1 MAGEIKYTGAQRE
14 VINSNDKRLLVLSC
28 AGSGK
33 TSTIVG
39 RILRLIKDNVLPQAI
54 LVLSFSNKSV
64 QDLHAKLRAEAIT
77 SDVKVQTFHSFGLEF
92 IKKYSSGLD
101 LECRITIINDT
112 DRKKLVKELCEKIGL
127 FGQDVDECS
136 KYIRTK
142 KNYDY
147 KTDLAKRYDAVFG
160 EYNKRLREMKMIDM
174 EDLIYLPIELINTD
188 SNVANEIK
196 GMYQYVFV
204 DEYQDTNEAQNRLLD
219 AIIRDDTCVCL
230 VGDDDQS
237 IYEWRGAKPQY
248 IRDKA
253 SDSSGYTTVKLEKN
267 FRSQKAI
274 IDVAYQVISHNHNRV
289 DKKITAELP
298 AGQLPVYTRLK
309 NEQAEAQYVADRIV
323 HLHGSKRFR
332 YSDIAILCR
341 NEGQMPAIEFALKDR
356 KIPYEVN
363 EADKGMGYSKFIAV
377 LKAIDEWNKYETIA
391 AAVNFPTP
399 CFDKYVFQDA
409 KETYNKE
416 TGNTKNYSP
425 LEWLDI
431 IYMSSVNYDEDCET
445 FRNRYRILTQLRMAK
460 DWSAKQAI
468 AYLMEQYYPAY
479 DEKDTSRKLS
489 PELQYLRQAFDIACV
504 FEENEGPQ
512 KLSVFINQLS
522 QVIDLQDY
530 NISSDSDAVTLM
542 TMHRSKGLEYKVVF
556 IVGIQVGIFP
566 NDYFIDG
573 KMRIEESEKDL
584 EAERRLFYVAI
595 TRARDLL
602 FLSSYGDPY
611 AGSSKSDSVIKHGFM
626 TEISRNLISFLP
638 FDTKILDRYAELSEP
653 QKKKNSVAEAQA
665 TLDSVINE
673 DEKQQVLHDVAQVKD
688 GKIVVKFT
696 DLSEEMLKE
705 YRSQAYELAIQ
716 QQYQLPDDV
725 FIVVIGNSDLNDQQL
740 KGIIKSSGFKN
751 VEIYDYEGRKFN
763 VNRLFNNTRCIGI
776 IMGPMAHKLP
786 TVGERSLKDLLKQG
800 GYPYTV
806 DLINLHITKTSLKE
820 ALTKI
825 KWNYFRTNGDA
836 IDIAG

>member
-1 MAGEIKYTGAQRE
+1 MKNEIKYTAAQLE
-14 VINSNDKRLLVLSC
+14 VINSNDKHLLVLSC

-39 RILRLIKDNVLPQAI
+39 RISRLIKDKVLPQAI

-64 QDLHAKLRAEAIT
+64 QDLHAKLRSEAET
-77 SDVKVQTFHSFGLEF
+77 SDVKVQTFHSFGLEL
-92 IKKYSSGLD
+92 IKRYSSELSLGT
-101 LECRITIINDT
+101 RITIIGDA
-112 DRKKLVKELCEKIGL
+112 DRKKLIKELCEKNGL
-127 FGQDVDECS
+127 FGRDVDECS
-136 KYIRTK
+136 VFIRSK

-147 KTDLAKRYDAVFG
+147 KSDLEKRYGAVFS
-160 EYNKRLREMKMIDM
+160 EYNSRLKEIKMIDM
-174 EDLIYLPIELINTD
+174 EDLIYLPVELIKSD
-188 SNVANEIK
+188 GNVANEVK

-204 DEYQDTNEAQNRLLD
+204 DEYQDTNESQNKLLD
-219 AIIRDDTCVCL
+219 SIVGDDSFVCL

-237 IYEWRGAKPQY
+237 IYEWRGAKPHY

-253 SDSSGYTTVKLEKN
+253 RPGSGYITVKLEKN
-267 FRSQKAI
+267 FRSQKSI
-274 IDVAYQVISHNHNRV
+274 IDIAYQVIKNNRNRV

-298 AGQLPVYTRLK
+298 AGPFPFYTRLK
-309 NEQAEAQYVADRIV
+309 NERAEAEYVADRIV
-323 HLHGSKRFR
+323 QLYESKRFR

-341 NEGQMPAIEFALKDR
+341 NEGQMPAIEFALKDK

-363 EADKGMGYSKFIAV
+363 ETDTGMGYSKFISV
-377 LKAIDEWNKYETIA
+377 LKAIDKWDKYETIA

-399 CFDKYVFQDA
+399 CFDKYVLQDA
-409 KETYNKE
+409 KEVYSRE
-416 TGNTKNYSP
+416 TGDTGNYSS
-425 LEWLDI
+425 LEWFDK
-431 IYMSSVNYDEDCET
+431 IYTSSVNYDEDCET

-460 DWSAKQAI
+460 DWSAKQSI
-468 AYLMEQYYPAY
+468 AYLMEQYYPSY
-479 DEKDTSRKLS
+479 DEKEASQKIS
-489 PELQYLRQAFDIACV
+489 IELQYLRQAFDLACT
-504 FEENEGPQ
+504 FEDNYGPQ
-512 KLSVFINQLS
+512 KLSDFINQLS

-530 NISSDSDAVTLM
+530 NISSDSDSVTMM

-556 IVGIQVGIFP
+556 IVVIQVGVFP

-573 KMRIEESEKDL
+573 KLRKEESENDL

-602 FLSSYGDPY
+602 FLSSYSDPLV
-611 AGSSKSDSVIKHGFM
+611 GSPKSDSVVKHGFIA
-626 TEISRNLISFLP
+626 EISS
-638 FDTKILDRYAELSEP
+638 ILSKPAFNVRVLDQYEERREP
-653 QKKKNSVAEAQA
+653 EKRVDSVAEAQA
-665 TLDSVINE
+665 VLEATVSE
-673 DEKQQVLHDVAQVKD
+673 DDKQQILHDVAQVKD
-688 GKIVVKFT
+688 GKIVVKLT

-705 YRSQAYELAIQ
+705 YRSQAYELAVQ

-776 IMGPMAHKLP
+776 IMGPVAHKLP
-786 TVGERSLKDLLKQG
+786 TVGERSLKDLLKQD

-825 KWNYFRTNGDA
+825 KWNYFKTNGDA
-836 IDIAG
+836 VDIAG